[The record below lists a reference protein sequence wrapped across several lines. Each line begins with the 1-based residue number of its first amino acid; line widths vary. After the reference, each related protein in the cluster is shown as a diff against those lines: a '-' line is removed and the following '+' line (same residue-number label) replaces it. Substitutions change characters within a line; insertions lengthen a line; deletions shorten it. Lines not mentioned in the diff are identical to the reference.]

1 MPPAWASTT
10 RLLRFKEASFRIA
23 PMQYTIRI
31 NVEARPVPDNL
42 HSGPAGEG
50 LRIESNDTIKVEGF
64 DDVCKVVK
72 RFHTLAKLIMKE
84 LRP

>member
-1 MPPAWASTT
+1 
-10 RLLRFKEASFRIA
+10 
-23 PMQYTIRI
+23 MQYTIRI
-31 NVEARPVPDNL
+31 NVEARPVPDNPC
-42 HSGPAGEG
+42 GPAGEG
-50 LRIESNDTIKVEGF
+50 LRIESNDTIKLEGF